1 MRELYD
7 YATKLG
13 VSIEY
18 TNLKGRIGGYRHDRR
33 HIRIQTGMLY
43 RKERSVLA
51 HELAHATFGDEPDMF
66 GQMSKRAEDRA
77 DEWAAHFL
85 IDRDEYRLAE
95 EKFGTNVEWIAQELY
110 VLKKIVIAY
119 ERTLQRIGD
128 EIYMCPKMGT
138 GQWLAK
144 VGA

>member
-1 MRELYD
+1 MQALYD

-43 RKERSVLA
+43 RKERCVLA
-51 HELAHATFGDEPDMF
+51 HELGHATYGDEPDIF
-66 GQMSKRAEDRA
+66 GRMPERVEDRA

-85 IDRDEYRLAE
+85 IDPAEYRFAE
-95 EKFGTNVEWIAQELY
+95 EKYGTNTEWIAQELC
-110 VLKKIVIAY
+110 VLRKLVVAY
-119 ERTLQRIGD
+119 ERTLLRIGD
-128 EIYMCPKMGT
+128 EVFVNARMGA
-138 GQWLAK
+138 GQWSQK
-144 VGA
+144 VTA